1 MHMFPG
7 RSKLNC
13 IKKEMDLPGLKW
25 FSKSIRSGQCFRGSN
40 SKPLSN
46 RLTSSHSILK
56 IIRLRS
62 SRFSRFHL
70 RTSRFDVVFLVFDVV
85 FLVFAGCFCRADNF
99 VYLVYQQ
106 LQDVIM
112 NSKIEYTKPPRNM
125 LSSSVRNPEAK
136 RQFYLNLAPYILR
149 YSMQSGADLD
159 SILKIVEKIWKAS
172 K

>member
-1 MHMFPG
+1 M
-7 RSKLNC
+7 K
-13 IKKEMDLPGLKW
+13 
-25 FSKSIRSGQCFRGSN
+25 
-40 SKPLSN
+40 
-46 RLTSSHSILK
+46 
-56 IIRLRS
+56 
-62 SRFSRFHL
+62 
-70 RTSRFDVVFLVFDVV
+70 TSRFDVVFLVS
-85 FLVFAGCFCRADNF
+85 AGCFCRADDF

-112 NSKIEYTKPPRNM
+112 NSKIEYPKPPRNM